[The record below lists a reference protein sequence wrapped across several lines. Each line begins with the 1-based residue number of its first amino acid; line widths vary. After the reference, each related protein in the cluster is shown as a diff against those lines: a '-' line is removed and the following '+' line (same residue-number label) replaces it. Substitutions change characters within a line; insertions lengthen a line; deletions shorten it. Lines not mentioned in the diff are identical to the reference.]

1 MKEFIKELLREG
13 LLREASGGKYHVRF
27 NLSRNKDSVT
37 GKPIFMTWQ
46 IRTNGIDGPLDVS
59 LLDFDPNELI
69 NSEEFKG
76 VVNGGVY
83 NNFDTKSFHLE
94 LGGCT
99 LVNDKLTTAYQIKCQ
114 NQKTVVAGVDANSI
128 RVIFGS
134 GNGGGTPIRYNP
146 REVPHWLVQVNGDP
160 FSGIEGEVI
169 GMGRENKH
177 GDETLV
183 SKNFED
189 GKVYCSCTNK
199 VVPPPPT
206 KYFYMEL
213 NGSKYVKIV
222 SPDVNDYKINADVYK
237 VVDGMT
243 GINLTTKGGRL
254 YIV

>member
-1 MKEFIKELLREG
+1 MKISNIFESLLREV
-13 LLREASGGKYHVRF
+13 SGGKYHVRF
-27 NLSRNKDSVT
+27 NLSRNKDKMT

-46 IRTNGIDGPLDVS
+46 IRTNGIDIPLDGSV
-59 LLDFDPNELI
+59 LDFDPNELI
-69 NSEEFKG
+69 DSEEFKG
-76 VVNGGVY
+76 VINGGVT

-114 NQKTVVAGVDANSI
+114 NQKTVVAGVDASSI
-128 RVIFGS
+128 RVLFGGGS
-134 GNGGGTPIRYNP
+134 GGGTPIRYNP
-146 REVPHWLVQVNGDP
+146 REVPHWLLQVNGDP
-160 FSGIEGEVI
+160 FMGVEDEVI
-169 GMGRENKH
+169 QMGMENKN

-189 GKVYCSCTNK
+189 GRVYCSCVNK

-213 NGSKYVKIV
+213 SGVGYVKIV
-222 SPDVNDYKINADVYK
+222 SPDVDDYRVSADVYK
-237 VVDGMT
+237 VIDGMS
-243 GINLTTKGGRL
+243 GINLITKGGRL